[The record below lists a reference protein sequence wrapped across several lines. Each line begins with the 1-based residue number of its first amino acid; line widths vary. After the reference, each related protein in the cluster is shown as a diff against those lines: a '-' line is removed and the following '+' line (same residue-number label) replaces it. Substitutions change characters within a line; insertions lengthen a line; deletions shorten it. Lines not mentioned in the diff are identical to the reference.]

1 VVSVNSAIFASAVST
16 SGRLSLTYR
25 VGIQQGA
32 RHVRSQHQV
41 SGQDPP
47 RARLTLPLQ
56 HSLELSDELNRVRV
70 SCWRPAPR
78 SAPVR
83 VWSPLPSFSARP
95 TIVPQGQSGNAGRQC
110 QERSRRCT
118 NELVTRPTPEKGHR
132 RIETCSARLLPMLIG
147 SYQIDTIEEKR
158 QRSRLASCS

>member
-1 VVSVNSAIFASAVST
+1 VNSAIFASAVST

-110 QERSRRCT
+110 QERPGPPRRKVTGASSRA
-118 NELVTRPTPEKGHR
+118 V
-132 RIETCSARLLPMLIG
+132 AWLLAMLIG
-147 SYQIDTIEEKR
+147 SYQIHTIREKR
-158 QRSRLASCS
+158 QRGTLASCS